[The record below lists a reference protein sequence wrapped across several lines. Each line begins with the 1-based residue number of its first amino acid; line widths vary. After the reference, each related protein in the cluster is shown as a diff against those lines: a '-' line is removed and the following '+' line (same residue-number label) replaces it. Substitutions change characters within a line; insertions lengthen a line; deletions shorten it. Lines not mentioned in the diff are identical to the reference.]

1 MLAGLVMVTIAAASW
16 GTWSLFLR
24 PVGLPSTVTAPI
36 IFAVM
41 GLAALPFALR
51 GPRTVWTRGTIAL
64 LVANAAFDAL
74 NIVTFFGAIA
84 TTTVAIAVLTHY
96 AAPILIA
103 LVAPRIEGIRTPG
116 APAAA
121 VVALAGLV
129 IVLEPWGVPATGAVL
144 GGLLGLASAVCYV
157 GNTFTV
163 RRLAE
168 RIGAPRAMAY
178 HSLIAAAATAPLALA
193 HGAISARDLGL
204 LAAGAIT
211 IGAGSGVLYVVG
223 LTRIGSARAAVL
235 TYAEPLVAVLVGA
248 LVWEE
253 PLHTTAAIGG
263 TLVLG
268 AGIYVARKARYHH
281 DHATA
286 RDHRDARVQ

>member
-1 MLAGLVMVTIAAASW
+1 MVSIAAASW

-24 PVGLPSTVTAPI
+24 PAGLPSTVSTPI
-36 IFAVM
+36 IFLVM
-41 GLAALPFALR
+41 GLAALPFTLR
-51 GPRTVWTRGTIAL
+51 GPRMVWDRRTVAL
-64 LVANAAFDAL
+64 LVLNAAFDAL
-74 NIVTFFGAIA
+74 NILTFFGAISI
-84 TTTVAIAVLTHY
+84 TTVAIAVLTHY

-103 LVAPRIEGIRTPG
+103 LAAPRIEGIRTPG

-129 IVLEPWGVPATGAVL
+129 IVLEPWEAPAAGAVL
-144 GGLLGLASAVCYV
+144 GGLLGLASAVCYM

-178 HSLIAAAATAPLALA
+178 HSLIAAAATAPLAISY
-193 HGAISARDLGL
+193 GAIDPHALGL
-204 LAAGAIT
+204 LAAGAAT
-211 IGAGSGVLYVVG
+211 LGAGAGIVYVIG
-223 LTRIGSARAAVL
+223 LTRVGSARAAVL
-235 TYAEPLVAVLVGA
+235 TYMEPLVAVLVGA

-253 PLHTTAAIGG
+253 ALHATAVIGG
-263 TLVLG
+263 VLVLG

-281 DHATA
+281 DHADA

>member
-24 PVGLPSTVTAPI
+24 PAGLPSTVSAPI
-36 IFAVM
+36 IFLVM

-51 GPRTVWTRGTIAL
+51 GPRSTWDRTTVTL
-64 LVANAAFDAL
+64 LVLNAAFDAL
-74 NIVTFFGAIA
+74 NVLTFFGAISV
-84 TTTVAIAVLTHY
+84 TTVAIAVLTHY

-103 LVAPRIEGIRTPG
+103 LAAPRIEGVRTPG

-121 VVALAGLV
+121 VFALAGLV
-129 IVLEPWGVPATGAVL
+129 IVLEPWAAPPSGAVL
-144 GGLLGLASAVCYV
+144 GGLLGLASAVCYA

-168 RIGAPRAMAY
+168 RVGAPRAMAY
-178 HSLIAAAATAPLALA
+178 HSLIAAVATAPLALSY
-193 HGAISARDLGL
+193 GAIDAHALAL

-211 IGAGSGVLYVVG
+211 VGAGSGVLYVIG

-253 PLHTTAAIGG
+253 TLHATAAIGG
-263 TLVLG
+263 ALVLG

-281 DHATA
+281 DHAAA
-286 RDHRDARVQ
+286 RDHRDARLQ

>member
-1 MLAGLVMVTIAAASW
+1 
-16 GTWSLFLR
+16 
-24 PVGLPSTVTAPI
+24 
-36 IFAVM
+36 M

-51 GPRTVWTRGTIAL
+51 GPRSVWDRRTVTL
-64 LVANAAFDAL
+64 LVLNAAFDAL
-74 NIVTFFGAIA
+74 NVLTFFGAIS
-84 TTTVAIAVLTHY
+84 TTTVAIAVITHY

-103 LVAPRIEGIRTPG
+103 LAAPRIDGLRTPG

-121 VVALAGLV
+121 VVALSGLV
-129 IVLEPWGVPATGAVL
+129 IVLEPWRASGTGAVL
-144 GGLLGLASAVCYV
+144 GGVLGLTSAICYA

-178 HSLIAAAATAPLALA
+178 HSLIAAAVTAPLVLS
-193 HGAISARDLGL
+193 HGAIEAHALGL
-204 LAAGAIT
+204 LTAGAVS
-211 IGAGSGVLYVVG
+211 IGAGSGILYVVG

-235 TYAEPLVAVLVGA
+235 TFAEPLVAVLVGA

-253 PLHTTAAIGG
+253 PLHRTAVIGG
-263 TLVLG
+263 VLVLG
-268 AGIYVARKARYHH
+268 AGVYVAHKARYHA
-281 DHATA
+281 DHAAA